1 MKIYFSGSSQDGSI
15 IEIDKIKQSLID
27 SGYNVV
33 IPDDDNSKC
42 LSWTEKLNQRL
53 KILNECDVVFMLP
66 DWRDSLL
73 ARIELT
79 AAMKDKKEICYSPE
93 DIKHLLTSLGD

>member
-15 IEIDKIKQSLID
+15 IEIDKLKQSLID
-27 SGYNVV
+27 SGYKIV
-33 IPDDDNSKC
+33 IPDDDVSNC

-53 KILNECDVVFMLP
+53 KILNECKAVFMLP
-66 DWRDSLL
+66 DWRDSIL

-79 AAMKDKKEICYSPE
+79 AAMKDRKEICYSPE